1 MILELKDEEILE
13 FLMTS
18 DFDEEYKPEELKYLL
33 MKWRYFYRVLNGK
46 YDLQMTNTKYELKC
60 LEEEIKRLKTQISE
74 MQVVDA
80 NKEDH
85 IHQLKN
91 RKLTLRERLS
101 GKIIDKNE
109 DK

>member
-33 MKWRYFYRVLNGK
+33 MKWRYFYRVLNGR
-46 YDLQMTNTKYELKC
+46 YDLQITNTNYELNC

-74 MQVVDA
+74 LQVVKAD
-80 NKEDH
+80 KEDH

>member
-74 MQVVDA
+74 MQVIEA

>member
-74 MQVVDA
+74 MQVVEA

>member
-46 YDLQMTNTKYELKC
+46 YDLQKTNTSYDLNC

-74 MQVVDA
+74 LQVVKAD
-80 NKEDH
+80 KEDH

-109 DK
+109 NK